1 MVHTLT
7 LPPPGF
13 DDLTIEDQLDYVN
26 ALWERITSDPNKVP
40 VPEWHRTILD
50 ERLAEYEKDPEEGQ
64 EAGAFLDELTRELQG
79 NSPRR

>member
-26 ALWERITSDPNKVP
+26 ALWERITSKPNTVP
-40 VPEWHRTILD
+40 TPNWHLEIAR
-50 ERLAEYEKDPEEGQ
+50 ERQAAYEKDPGSARPWHEVRDRILADLKG
-64 EAGAFLDELTRELQG
+64 
-79 NSPRR
+79 